1 MGNDS
6 FLIFA
11 FLLFLVGVAG
21 HYLIVNSN
29 KNEVKSHRE
38 IELEEEVKRLTIQG
52 CVNRDT
58 LNSVLHSRDLFY
70 KEQEESTKLY
80 EFLISLLV
88 AEWGATR
95 LSGLRDNDKMGI
107 MIQTPSGRL
116 FAISRQHELY
126 ADLPIDKSWTWEL
139 VLSKQGVGTQDQIH
153 QDLKLY
159 ANFAIQTKIAEER
172 SFSTQKP
179 NSSPIP
185 NSV

>member
-1 MGNDS
+1 MNTDS

-11 FLLFLVGVAG
+11 FLMFLAGLLG

-29 KNEVKSHRE
+29 KNKAQYNQEIKSMGE
-38 IELEEEVKRLTIQG
+38 IADSILYSK
-52 CVNRDT
+52 
-58 LNSVLHSRDLFY
+58 DLFY
-70 KEQEESTKLY
+70 KEQEKSTRLY

-107 MIQTPSGRL
+107 MIQTPSGRF

-126 ADLPIDKSWTWEL
+126 TDLPIDKSWTWEL
-139 VLSKQGVGTQDQIH
+139 VLSKQGISTQEQIH

-172 SFSTQKP
+172 SFSAEKP
-179 NSSPIP
+179 NT
-185 NSV
+185 